1 MFYAAVPSIRCPADF
16 RIEETESL
24 TRVVQVSGSLPVIVT
39 HTPII
44 GSNSR
49 TNTTSPFSVTWS
61 LSGNHSD
68 LMLGQD
74 VPVTWKVLYVDEAC
88 SGVTGQSSV
97 LANCSAIPTSSSCT
111 TNVLQVSKLSS
122 SLDYLYVV

>member
-1 MFYAAVPSIRCPADF
+1 MFYAAVLSIRCPPDF

-24 TRVVQVSGSLPVIVT
+24 TRVVQVSKSLPVIVT

-44 GSNSR
+44 GSNSI
-49 TNTTSPFSVTWS
+49 TNTISLFNATWS
-61 LSGNHSD
+61 LNGNHPD
-68 LMLGQD
+68 LMLGQN
-74 VPVTWKVLYVDEAC
+74 VSVTWNVSYVDEAC
-88 SGVTGQSSV
+88 SNVTGQSSV
-97 LANCSAIPTSSSCT
+97 SANCLAIPTSSSCT